1 VGLFLPVINIECS
14 RLEGPKFGC
23 GPDGA
28 TVDQLRADIAPV
40 MDKAAQLKADVDG
53 VRVDTALNPKR
64 SAYRTYSPG
73 FSFSLPPDD
82 MLTAIG
88 EGPFQ
93 PGNYSPAV
101 GDGVYILVAPLA
113 SGQHTIHVHGAIPS
127 SKFVL
132 DVTYHLAV
140 A

>member
-1 VGLFLPVINIECS
+1 LFLPVINIECS
-14 RLEGPKFGC
+14 TLEGPAFGC
-23 GPDGA
+23 GPAGA

-40 MDKAAQLKADVDG
+40 IDKAAQLEADVDG
-53 VRVDTALNPKR
+53 RRLDTALNPTT
-64 SAYRTYSPG
+64 SAYRTLSPAFG
-73 FSFSLPPDD
+73 FSLPPDD

-88 EGPFQ
+88 EGPFH

-113 SGQHTIHVHGAIPS
+113 SGQHTIHFHGAIPS
-127 SKFVL
+127 FKFVL
-132 DVTYHLAV
+132 DVTYHLTV